1 MDVTKISTSHSYAHL
16 IAALHIAPRVD
27 DIIFLGVQGRQLTVF
42 VHTAPLYCLK
52 PESSAEIIYGLLHL
66 ELILTLP
73 RICIE
78 IQLVW
83 AAIHHQFGNPDA
95 DAPDGL
101 IPVIIGPE
109 QRQGRSGN
117 FGGNIGGNLTFP
129 LTGKGKQAVIP
140 NRQLHDISSKSILTE
155 PGGNAFSE
163 KMDDDG
169 HILVCGQIPE
179 GGGAVSNTLDGRR

>member
-1 MDVTKISTSHSYAHL
+1 MSTSHSYAHL

-27 DIIFLGVQGRQLTVF
+27 DIIFLGVQGRQFAVF
-42 VHTAPLYCLK
+42 VHTAPLYRLK
-52 PESSAEIIYGLLHL
+52 SEPSAEIVYGLLHL

-83 AAIHHQFGNPDA
+83 AGIHHQFGNPDA

-109 QRQGRSGN
+109 QLQGRSGN
-117 FGGNIGGNLTFP
+117 FRGNIGGNLTFS
-129 LTGKGKQAVIP
+129 LTGKGKQSVIP
-140 NRQLHDISSKSILTE
+140 NRQFHDISNKSILTE

-163 KMDDDG
+163 KMNDDG

-179 GGGAVSNTLDGRR
+179 GGGAVSNTLDGRG